1 VYKELIDIL
10 RTPEGNEWVADQLE
24 RTLAQG
30 ISMTVKDSKGDPEFY
45 RLEPSD

>member
-1 VYKELIDIL
+1 MYKELIDIL